1 MIHKLT
7 ARRLFEVLFVLA
19 LFTMAVR
26 ETLDSDM
33 WWHLRTGELILQDG
47 IPRQDTFS
55 FTVPDNQWITHE
67 WLSEVFMWLI
77 YQVGSFP
84 GLILVFAAI
93 ITLAFW
99 LVYLRC
105 NGRPYLATFVVLLAA
120 LASAPLWGV
129 RPQMFNILF
138 AALFVFLVE
147 GFKDGKVS
155 RRTLWLLPFLTLIWA
170 NLHSG
175 YLLGVALLATYVIG
189 ESGQLLF
196 HARPNRGLDWPAV
209 GWLTLMTL
217 LSFLAAVLN
226 PNGPE
231 LWIYPFFTLGSHAM
245 QQYIQEWQS
254 PDFHLSFFWPFAAM
268 LLLGMISLLAS
279 RRKPA
284 LTDVL
289 LYTGTGA
296 AGLLSARH
304 IPIFSIVATP
314 VITRYLYLALDG
326 TRFYAFLSGRSEGK
340 SNHGMI
346 ALNWVLL
353 IVIALVAVIWIVS
366 KVQGNSDEIADHYPV
381 AAVDYL
387 KNSDLAEQ
395 RGFNTYNWGG
405 YLIWRDI
412 PVFVDGRA
420 DVYGDEFLHYY
431 RRTFD
436 LTSRWRQPLDEFE
449 VDYIIIEQ
457 SSPLSN
463 LLLTSGQWLETY
475 TDDVAV
481 VFTRAGD

>member
-7 ARRLFEVLFVLA
+7 ARQLFEFLFVLA

-67 WLSEVFMWLI
+67 WLSEVFMWLV

-326 TRFYAFLSGRSEGK
+326 TRSYAFLSGRSEGK
-340 SNHGMI
+340 SNRGMT

-353 IVIALVAVIWIVS
+353 IVLALVAVIWIVS

-387 KNSDLAEQ
+387 KNSGLAEQ

-436 LTSRWRQPLDEFE
+436 LTSRWRQPLDEYE

-463 LLLTSGQWLETY
+463 LLMTSGQWLETY

-481 VFTRAGD
+481 VFTRAGE